1 MSSTGEAPHLIR
13 LGEVA
18 AQEIA
23 KLAAEL
29 ANRIEKESTPGA
41 DLQDEITQPLPPL
54 HDQMGAGQ
62 LNFGGREPP
71 DPVRDL
77 ELRVETVSTNHG
89 SAQIIR
95 RGTESEVAT
104 WLRSPEAAVH
114 IITVMKELAE
124 HLARKGWA

>member
-1 MSSTGEAPHLIR
+1 MKPTGPKPRSGA
-13 LGEVA
+13 GEVT

-29 ANRIEKESTPGA
+29 ANRIEQESTPGA
-41 DLQDEITQPLPPL
+41 DLEDEITQPLPPL

-114 IITVMKELAE
+114 IIAVMKELAE
-124 HLARKGWA
+124 HLARRGWR

>member
-1 MSSTGEAPHLIR
+1 
-13 LGEVA
+13 
-18 AQEIA
+18 
-23 KLAAEL
+23 
-29 ANRIEKESTPGA
+29 
-41 DLQDEITQPLPPL
+41 
-54 HDQMGAGQ
+54 MGAGQ

-114 IITVMKELAE
+114 IIAVMKELAE
-124 HLARKGWA
+124 HLARKGRA